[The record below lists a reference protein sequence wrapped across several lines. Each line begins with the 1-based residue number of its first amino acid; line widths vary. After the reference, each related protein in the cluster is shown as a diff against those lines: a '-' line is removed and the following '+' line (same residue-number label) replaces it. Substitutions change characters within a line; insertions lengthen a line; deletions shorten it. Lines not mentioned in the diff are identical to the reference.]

1 MKDILDVRSCGVMK
15 LSIFDY
21 SNRRSDQHRV
31 RAGRRVAPQQC
42 SENERYVVFR
52 AERGRLELL
61 EDAQFIVLQEPE
73 LANVKVEGFSG
84 TIHAR
89 NPYAPEASAIAICK
103 TERLSLRAISVC

>member
-21 SNRRSDQHRV
+21 SNRRSDQRRV
-31 RAGRRVAPQQC
+31 RAGRVAPQQC
-42 SENERYVVFR
+42 SENERYVVFC

-84 TIHAR
+84 TID
-89 NPYAPEASAIAICK
+89 
-103 TERLSLRAISVC
+103 